1 MSAAGAGSGER
12 WAVVGAGVLGLTVA
26 RRLASRGHQVVL
38 LEASAQVG
46 GLASAWT
53 LGDVVWD
60 RHYHVTLLSD
70 TRTRAMLADLGLQ
83 DDVRWVETKTGVYA
97 GGELHSVSNSV
108 EYLRFPALNLV
119 DKARLAATILAGS
132 RMTDWRKLE
141 QQPVDEWLVKWSGR
155 RTFERF
161 WLPLLRAKLGDGYT
175 EASAAF
181 IWATI
186 QRLYAAR
193 RSGLKKELF
202 GYVAG
207 GGYARVLERYVE
219 VLAEQGVE
227 LRLGTRVERVEAEGG
242 VGGGV
247 RVTAEGTSEGFDG
260 VVVTLAAPLAARLC
274 PGLSSDEVGRLQ
286 GVSYMGIVCASLLL
300 DRPLGGYYLTYLTDA
315 EPRDDAGDAAAV
327 GGRDGER
334 QGMPFTAVVEMTAFV
349 DPVEVGGHHL
359 VYLPRYVPPD
369 HGLFD
374 ASDEQVRALF
384 EPALRRLYPDLTGD
398 DVLAFEVSRVR
409 QVFAVPTIGYSER
422 IPPMVTSVP
431 GVFLAGSAHLLNA
444 TLNVDDTLGLVD
456 ELLESID
463 ATDAADTEEVAV

>member
-1 MSAAGAGSGER
+1 MHTSGVER

-26 RRLASRGHQVVL
+26 RRLAQRGHEVVL
-38 LEASAQVG
+38 YEAAPEAG

-53 LGDVVWD
+53 LGDPSTVPPTEVMWD

-70 TRTRAMLADLGLQ
+70 ARTRAMLADLALQ

-97 GGELHSVSNSV
+97 DGELHSVSNSV
-108 EYLRFPALNLV
+108 EYLRFPALNLL

-141 QQPVDEWLVKWSGR
+141 RQPVDEWLVKWSGR
-155 RTFERF
+155 RTFEQF
-161 WLPLLRAKLGDGYT
+161 WLPLLRAKLGDGYH

-193 RSGLKKELF
+193 RSGLKRELF
-202 GYVAG
+202 GYVSG
-207 GGYARVLERYVE
+207 GGYARVLDRYVE
-219 VLAEQGVE
+219 VLQDQGVQ
-227 LRLGTRVERVEAEGG
+227 LRLGTRVESVTRTDEGG
-242 VGGGV
+242 PGLAVAADGATE
-247 RVTAEGTSEGFDG
+247 RFDG
-260 VVVTLAAPLAARLC
+260 VVVTLAGPLAARTC
-274 PGLSSDEVGRLQ
+274 PDLDADERSRLE

-300 DRPLGGYYLTYLTDA
+300 ARPLGGYYLTYLTDDG
-315 EPRDDAGDAAAV
+315 PSDDAGST
-327 GGRDGER
+327 GL
-334 QGMPFTAVVEMTAFV
+334 PFTAVVEMTAFV
-349 DPVEVGGHHL
+349 DPAEVGGHHL

-369 HGLFD
+369 HPLFE
-374 ASDEQVRALF
+374 ASDDEVRERF
-384 EPALRRLYPDLTGD
+384 EPALRRLYPDLAD
-398 DVLAFEVSRVR
+398 EDVLAFRVSRVR

-431 GVFLAGSAHLLNA
+431 GLYLAGSAHLLNA

-456 ELLESID
+456 ELE
-463 ATDAADTEEVAV
+463 AAMAADGPTHPHEVHA